1 MSKTVKWIL
10 AAVALVIFIVVAL
23 FLYNSLSDKYADNG
37 FDISDSHNESADVS
51 NTTNAQTSRF
61 PLAKDFTV
69 LDEKGNKVK
78 LSDFRGKPVVI
89 NFWASWCYYCK
100 EEMGDFDTSYLEHSN
115 EVVYL
120 MINATDGVQE
130 TKQTADAYIKESGYF
145 FDVYYDTTAGTNY
158 VDTGATG
165 TGEEAQ
171 RANVG

>member
-10 AAVALVIFIVVAL
+10 SAAALVIFIVVAL

-51 NTTNAQTSRF
+51 NTTNTQTSRF

-89 NFWASWCYYCK
+89 NF
-100 EEMGDFDTSYLEHSN
+100 
-115 EVVYL
+115 
-120 MINATDGVQE
+120 
-130 TKQTADAYIKESGYF
+130 
-145 FDVYYDTTAGTNY
+145 
-158 VDTGATG
+158 
-165 TGEEAQ
+165 
-171 RANVG
+171 